1 MKIQNPRYKI
11 QDSSINTL
19 GMNFHG
25 FLFLIF
31 CFFFLLSK
39 ICAQVEAIAT
49 IDTNKIRIGEQS
61 KIDLYVKYK
70 VSQKINIQWPT
81 IGDTLRKEIEVVNI
95 SKIDTTI
102 PDKNKPQEIQQH
114 QTITVTSVDSGFWAI
129 PPFVFVVNNDTAKP
143 VKTEALL
150 LAVYTLPVD
159 TAEKSI
165 RDIKAPFDEPFDW
178 HEYLPFIYWSVAA
191 IILIIII
198 VFILMKI
205 FKKKSIIIEPPKP
218 KVPAHITALNAL
230 EEIKNKKLWQEGKY
244 KEYHTLISDTLR
256 AYIEERYGVAAL
268 ELTSDEIFKIMN
280 SQVIDTISKEK
291 LKQVLTLADYVKFA
305 KVIPIEVENE
315 MVLNSAFDF
324 VNGTKR
330 EDPINQAEENNSVTQ

>member
-1 MKIQNPRYKI
+1 MIKKIKY
-11 QDSSINTL
+11 L
-19 GMNFHG
+19 
-25 FLFLIF
+25 
-31 CFFFLLSK
+31 FFLLLLGNSFLS
-39 ICAQVEAIAT
+39 IAQVEAIAMM
-49 IDTNKIRIGEQS
+49 DTNKIRIGEQS

-70 VSQKINIQWPT
+70 ATQKNLNIQWPV
-81 IGDTLRKEIEVVNI
+81 IGDTLRKEVEVVNV

-102 PDKNKPQEIQQH
+102 PDKNKPDEIQQH

-129 PPFVFVVNNDTAKP
+129 PPFAFIVNNDTTKP
-143 VKTEALL
+143 VETDALL

-165 RDIKAPFDEPFDW
+165 KDIKAPFDEPFDW
-178 HEYLPFIYWSVAA
+178 HEYLPYIYSGLVAVVVIA
-191 IILIIII
+191 III
-198 VFILMKI
+198 FILRKVL
-205 FKKKSIIIEPPKP
+205 KKKPVVVEPPKP
-218 KVPAHITALNAL
+218 KVPAHVTALNAL

-256 AYIEERYGVAAL
+256 AYIEERYGVAAM

-280 SQVIDTISKEK
+280 SQVIDSISKEK

-305 KVIPIEVENE
+305 KVIPIEVEND
-315 MVLNSAFDF
+315 MTLNSAFDF

-330 EDPINQAEENNSVTQ
+330 EDPINPIEENNSVTQ

>member
-1 MKIQNPRYKI
+1 MIKKIKY
-11 QDSSINTL
+11 L
-19 GMNFHG
+19 
-25 FLFLIF
+25 
-31 CFFFLLSK
+31 FFLLLLGNSFFSL
-39 ICAQVEAIAT
+39 AQVEAIAMM
-49 IDTNKIRIGEQS
+49 DTNKIRIGEQS

-70 VSQKINIQWPT
+70 ATQKNLNIQWPV
-81 IGDTLRKEIEVVNI
+81 IGDTLRKEVEVVNV

-102 PDKNKPQEIQQH
+102 PDKNKPDEIQQH

-129 PPFVFVVNNDTAKP
+129 PPFTFIINNDTAKP
-143 VKTEALL
+143 VETDALL

-165 RDIKAPFDEPFDW
+165 KDIKAPFDEPFDW
-178 HEYLPFIYWSVAA
+178 HEYLPYIYGGIVAVV
-191 IILIIII
+191 IIII
-198 VFILMKI
+198 IIFILMKVL
-205 FKKKSIIIEPPKP
+205 KKKPVVIEPPKP
-218 KVPAHITALNAL
+218 KVPAHITALHAL

-256 AYIEERYGVAAL
+256 AYIEGRYNVAAM

-305 KVIPIEVENE
+305 KVIPIEVEND
-315 MVLNSAFDF
+315 MTLNSAFDF

-330 EDPINQAEENNSVTQ
+330 EDPMNLTEDNNSVTQ

>member
-1 MKIQNPRYKI
+1 MIKKIKY
-11 QDSSINTL
+11 L
-19 GMNFHG
+19 
-25 FLFLIF
+25 
-31 CFFFLLSK
+31 FFLLLLGNSFLS
-39 ICAQVEAIAT
+39 IAQVEAIAMM
-49 IDTNKIRIGEQS
+49 DTNKIRIGEQS

-70 VSQKINIQWPT
+70 ATQKNLNIQWPV
-81 IGDTLRKEIEVVNI
+81 IGDTLRKEVEVVNV

-102 PDKNKPQEIQQH
+102 PDKNKPDEIQQH

-129 PPFVFVVNNDTAKP
+129 PPFAFIVNNDTAKP
-143 VKTEALL
+143 VETDALL

-165 RDIKAPFDEPFDW
+165 KDIKAPFDEPFDW
-178 HEYLPFIYWSVAA
+178 HEYLPYIYGGLVAVVVIA
-191 IILIIII
+191 III
-198 VFILMKI
+198 FILRKVL
-205 FKKKSIIIEPPKP
+205 KKKPVVVEPPKP

-256 AYIEERYGVAAL
+256 AYIEGRYGVAAM

-280 SQVIDTISKEK
+280 SQVIDTVSKEK

-305 KVIPIEVENE
+305 KVIPIEVEND
-315 MVLNSAFDF
+315 MTLNNAFDF

-330 EDPINQAEENNSVTQ
+330 EDPINPIEENNTVTQ

>member
-1 MKIQNPRYKI
+1 MSKKIKYI
-11 QDSSINTL
+11 
-19 GMNFHG
+19 
-25 FLFLIF
+25 
-31 CFFFLLSK
+31 FFLLLLGNGFLSL
-39 ICAQVEAIAT
+39 AQNIEAIAT
-49 IDTNKIRIGEQS
+49 MDTNKIRIGEQS

-70 VSQKINIQWPT
+70 VNQKKLNILWPV
-81 IGDTLRKEIEVVNI
+81 IGDTLRKEVEVVNV

-102 PDKNKPQEIQQH
+102 PDKNKPEEIQQH
-114 QTITVTSVDSGFWAI
+114 QTITVTSIDSGFWAI
-129 PPFVFVVNNDTAKP
+129 PPFIFIVNNDTAKP
-143 VKTEALL
+143 VGTGALL
-150 LAVYTLPVD
+150 LAVYTLSVD

-178 HEYLPFIYWSVAA
+178 HEYLPFIYWFVAA
-191 IILIIII
+191 IIVIIII
-198 VFILMKI
+198 VFTLRKI
-205 FKKKSIIIEPPKP
+205 FKKKLVIIEPQKP

-256 AYIEERYGVAAL
+256 AYIEERYGVAAM

-280 SQVIDTISKEK
+280 SQVIDNLSKEK

-315 MVLNSAFDF
+315 MSLSSAFDF

-330 EDPINQAEENNSVTQ
+330 EDSFNPLEDNNSVTQ